1 MKYLIVREDQV
12 EKDLAE
18 KIKSK
23 SHALSERELVG
34 MNAAAAV
41 EIASG
46 NLGLNLKLYK
56 ATQEHVD
63 EYLQAEISYHETH
76 TKRPQ

>member
-12 EKDLAE
+12 PQELSTKM
-18 KIKSK
+18 KSK
-23 SHALSERELVG
+23 GLAISERELVG
-34 MNAAAAV
+34 MNCAAAM

-56 ATQEHVD
+56 ATLEHAD
-63 EYLQAEISYHETH
+63 EYLTAEVSFHETH